1 MKERLGQIFYEAGK
15 TWNLSTKNKTERQLT
30 NALLPLLQKQKGV
43 SAFRAVDPG
52 SMQNSLGCD
61 FILCVDGFFVSV
73 EAKRIKTKSVPTD
86 DEKLKK
92 LLTASE
98 LVTLEKTKKA
108 GGLFLYLLF
117 HNDTFY
123 IHEA

>member
-1 MKERLGQIFYEAGK
+1 MRDQLAEIFRQAMKE
-15 TWNLSTKNKTERQLT
+15 WNLSTKNKTERQLT

-73 EAKRIKTKSVPTD
+73 ESKKIKTKSVPED
-86 DEKLKK
+86 NEKLKK

-98 LVTLEKTKKA
+98 LIALEKTKKA
-108 GGLFLYLLF
+108 GGVFLYLLF
-117 HNDTFY
+117 HENTFY
-123 IHEA
+123 FQEA